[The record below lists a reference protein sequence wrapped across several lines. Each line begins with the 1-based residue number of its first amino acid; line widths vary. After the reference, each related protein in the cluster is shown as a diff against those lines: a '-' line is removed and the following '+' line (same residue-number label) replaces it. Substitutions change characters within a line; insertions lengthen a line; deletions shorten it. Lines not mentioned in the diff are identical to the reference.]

1 MHSLVLGAAV
11 GLAGLLLASPTFASQ
26 CPKLVKQIQDATAL
40 RFDPTAAA
48 AKEAAAQASSLHGA
62 GRHAESEK
70 MAKDALE
77 KLGIKPAS

>member
-26 CPKLVKQIQDATAL
+26 CPKLVKQIQDATAI

-48 AKEAAAQASSLHGA
+48 AKTAAAQATALHTA
-62 GRHAESEK
+62 GQHAESEK
-70 MAKDALE
+70 VAKDALE
-77 KLGIKPAS
+77 KLGVKPGP